1 MASENVATVILPKAR
16 DDLIQT
22 RSRVEMTI
30 RDMCSPPLLYLTHK
44 ALSRKDQSA
53 KGASTVYN

>member
-22 RSRVEMTI
+22 RSLVEMTI
-30 RDMCSPPLLYLTHK
+30 RGMCSPPLLYLTYK
-44 ALSRKDQSA
+44 ALSGKD
-53 KGASTVYN
+53 

>member
-1 MASENVATVILPKAR
+1 MASENVATVISPKAR

-30 RDMCSPPLLYLTHK
+30 RDMCSPPLLYLTYE
-44 ALSRKDQSA
+44 ALSGKD
-53 KGASTVYN
+53 

>member
-1 MASENVATVILPKAR
+1 MASENVATVISPKAR

-30 RDMCSPPLLYLTHK
+30 RDMCSPPLLYLTYE